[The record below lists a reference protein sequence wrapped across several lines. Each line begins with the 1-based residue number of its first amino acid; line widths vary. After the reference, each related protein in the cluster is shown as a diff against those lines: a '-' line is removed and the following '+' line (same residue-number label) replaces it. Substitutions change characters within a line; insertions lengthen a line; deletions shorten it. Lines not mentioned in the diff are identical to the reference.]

1 MAKEKEEKGGEGKPK
16 RKHLVEIRTEE
27 AEDGTYVH
35 HHTYA
40 DKRGGHREPERRN
53 VATSKTPDE
62 AGEHSAEQF
71 GMNGPAQADPGAGEP
86 AEGDDATSGGD
97 PGAMM
102 ASGGAPGA

>member
-1 MAKEKEEKGGEGKPK
+1 MAKEKEKAGKGKPK

-53 VATSKTPDE
+53 VATSKTPEE
-62 AGEHSAEQF
+62 AGEHTAEQF
-71 GMNGPAQADPGAGEP
+71 GMNEPGQADPGAGAP
-86 AEGDDATSGGD
+86 PEGDDPTADGGD
-97 PGAMM
+97 PGAMPG
-102 ASGGAPGA
+102 GGAPGA